1 MRISTNSLLGGLA
14 VLAAT
19 ALALPADSE
28 PAAPRVTEPPLLPN
42 FLERRA
48 GPTDAWVE
56 VDDEGRP
63 ANTHTPSISEIDGST
78 SVIDGA
84 PHDLTASLFTNT
96 WYGKVSTSTG
106 DPPAPSATNKHTQG
120 AFARCNNL
128 DGENAPLCDPAPSA
142 VLFENSIYYVTWDPD
157 FFNGTNNDD
166 IPANSTIEISMRMDY
181 LNRTTEKEYPDYNN
195 LEEWQDNDFEKLDE
209 TDRVPATWGFIP
221 FHVKKQHFK
230 GPRPH
235 NITVTLL
242 MNEKGSRDRNETSIA
257 LPLVL
262 DKHTKPS
269 GEENNKVENRDLI
282 IALPTVFGAI
292 IFLLV
297 GVCLWNRK
305 TRRIQLG
312 NIMSRTRNGYT
323 GRKARRMNKDAGSIR
338 LEEQNAAAAPLYEY
352 RDDAGPMGPERRR
365 MSRRDSDL
373 GSLAGSPV
381 TPGFEDQG
389 TVGGQE
395 NAFRDEL
402 RRQGEERGGF

>member
-1 MRISTNSLLGGLA
+1 MRVSSSSLLGGLYIFTT
-14 VLAAT
+14 AAS
-19 ALALPADSE
+19 ALPADSE
-28 PAAPRVTEPPLLPN
+28 PAAPQITEPPLLPN

-63 ANTHTPSISEIDGST
+63 AKTHTPSYTEVDGTT

-142 VLFENSIYYVTWDPD
+142 TLYDGSIYYVTWDPD
-157 FFNGTNNDD
+157 FFNSTNNDD

-181 LNRTTEKEYPDYNN
+181 LNRTSNKEAPSYNS
-195 LEEWQDNDFEKLDE
+195 LEDWDDHDFQKLDE
-209 TDRVPATWGFIP
+209 TDRVPATWGVIP

-230 GPRPH
+230 GPSPH
-235 NITVTLL
+235 NITVTLF
-242 MNEKGSRDRNETSIA
+242 MNEKGSRDKNETSIA

-262 DKHTKPS
+262 DKRTKPT
-269 GEENNKVENRDLI
+269 GEENNDIENRDLV
-282 IALPTVFGAI
+282 IALPVVFGS
-292 IFLLV
+292 LLFMLI

-312 NIMSRTRNGYT
+312 NIMGRHRHGYT
-323 GRKARRMNKDAGSIR
+323 GRSKRRMGKDGGSIR
-338 LEEQNAAAAPLYEY
+338 LEEQAAAPLYEY
-352 RDDAGPMGPERRR
+352 RDDAGPMAPERRR
-365 MSRRDSDL
+365 MSSRDSDL
-373 GSLAGSPV
+373 GSLAGTPV
-381 TPGFEDQG
+381 TPNFEDQG

-402 RRQGEERGGF
+402 RRQGEERRGF